1 MEQWAPT
8 LIMLTITFVA
18 MGILLLPT
26 LVKYD
31 SKLVNFYWKG
41 FWRFLAL
48 IAFIAGGATALSLKG
63 IPVDPVSN
71 IILTGVMYVYIA
83 FVVLAW
89 FHLCGATFAKGLRS
103 LRGAE

>member
-8 LIMLTITFVA
+8 LIMLVITFVA
-18 MGILLLPT
+18 IGVLLLPT
-26 LVKYD
+26 LVKYE
-31 SKLVNFYWKG
+31 SKVVNFYWAG

-48 IAFIAGGATALSLKG
+48 IAFVAGGSTALSLMD

-71 IILTGVMYVYIA
+71 IILTGILYIYVA

-89 FHLCGATFAKGLRS
+89 FHICGSTFTKGLRS
-103 LRGAE
+103 LTQR